1 MSNIEAWTT
10 VVSLLLPLLIAVLK
24 QQKWDDTSLWTDGPT
39 GNDLIAVVTCLV
51 VGAGA
56 VYYKGEFNPESIVVV
71 VAKVLTEAF
80 VAFKMFWQATGIDA
94 KVMRITSL

>member
-24 QQKWDDTSLWTDGPT
+24 QQRWDDTPLWTDGPT

-51 VGAGA
+51 VAGGA
-56 VYYKGEFNPESIVVV
+56 VYYKGAFDLSSVVVV

-80 VAFKMFWQATGIDA
+80 VAYKMFWQATGIDTR
-94 KVMRITSL
+94 VMRITSP